1 MSYYGWQ
8 EWIGLPHRVGA
19 DPRDGQGAC
28 CLRMVYAIYEEVGL
42 PIPEF
47 DSSWIR
53 MAREKRWA
61 DLYEEFES
69 VTYEIGDKEL
79 WALVPLIATD
89 SFGIGVVVQ
98 DDMVLVPHHRR
109 GVAAIPLA
117 AMPPLT
123 FHRPL

>member
-19 DPRDGQGAC
+19 DPRDGQAAC

-42 PIPEF
+42 PIPAF

-89 SFGIGVVVQ
+89 SFGIGVIVQ

-109 GVAAIPLA
+109 GVAAIPPA